1 MDVRCVSEIVKTQ
14 TVREGGGFKV
24 RRPSRINSIT
34 SPFLLLDEM
43 GPTNYGPGEAV
54 GAPWHPHRGFETVT
68 YLLDGRMR
76 H

>member
-54 GAPWHPHRGFETVT
+54 GAHGILTEVLKR
-68 YLLDGRMR
+68 LLTFWMAG
-76 H
+76 